1 VPGVDGGYCSQG
13 YRYLRTR
20 KPVENPVQKVLLNGN
35 IVGLANHT
43 ILISRS
49 GKEIPI
55 DDSAAPI
62 KDDKGNVTGVV
73 LVFRDVTDRL
83 ETERAL
89 RESEE
94 RYRTIAE
101 KLREAD
107 SLKNEFMAMLSH
119 ELRNPLASI
128 QMTLS
133 LLEKEDPRG
142 KQTIKAREV
151 LERQVRQ
158 LSRLVD
164 DLLDIT
170 RIARNKI
177 RLQKKKLE
185 LNELVN
191 NVLED
196 HLPIFKKNGVAL
208 EASLCPNE
216 ILVDG
221 DRGRLVQVIGNL
233 LSNAAKFTEHGG
245 KTQVFVEADME
256 NRKAIIR
263 VKDTGIG
270 IQPEELSRLFEPF
283 IQADTTLNR
292 SRGGGLGLGLALCKG
307 FLELHGGS
315 ISAFSKGIGQ
325 GTEFVIFLPLI
336 EIPEKTLEESKKTF
350 QAEKS

>member
-1 VPGVDGGYCSQG
+1 M
-13 YRYLRTR
+13 
-20 KPVENPVQKVLLNGN
+20 NGN